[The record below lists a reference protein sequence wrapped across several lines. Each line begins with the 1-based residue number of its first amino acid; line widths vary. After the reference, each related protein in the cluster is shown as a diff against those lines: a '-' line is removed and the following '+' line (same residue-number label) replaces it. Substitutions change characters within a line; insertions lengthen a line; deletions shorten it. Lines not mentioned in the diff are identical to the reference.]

1 MPEGLTPEAWLELG
15 IAGAALFII
24 LTVVVLMFQLQA
36 RNVDKLCNKI
46 DEIVTS
52 FAENNLKLNEVIL
65 TNDKDQKETLRMLS
79 SISRSI
85 NDMHKRVIEMDAK
98 LVAPQYNDISE

>member
-24 LTVVVLMFQLQA
+24 LVVVVLMFQLQGK
-36 RNVDKLCNKI
+36 NVDKLCSKI

-52 FAENNLKLNEVIL
+52 FSENNLKLNEVIIA
-65 TNDKDQKETLRMLS
+65 NDKDQKETLRMLLA
-79 SISRSI
+79 ISKSI
-85 NDMHKRVIEMDAK
+85 NDMHRRIVKIDTRLHEHT
-98 LVAPQYNDISE
+98 NISE

>member
-24 LTVVVLMFQLQA
+24 LTVVVLMFRLQA

-52 FAENNLKLNEVIL
+52 FSENNLKLNEVIL
-65 TNDKDQKETLRMLS
+65 TNDKDQKETLRMLG

-85 NDMHKRVIEMDAK
+85 NDMYKRVIEMDTK
-98 LVAPQYNDISE
+98 LRVPQYNDISE

>member
-1 MPEGLTPEAWLELG
+1 MPEVITPEAWLELG

-24 LTVVVLMFQLQA
+24 LIVVVLMFQLEA

-52 FAENNLKLNEVIL
+52 FSENNLKLNEVIL

-79 SISRSI
+79 SISRAI
-85 NDMHKRVIEMDAK
+85 NDMHKRIIEMDAK

>member
-52 FAENNLKLNEVIL
+52 FSENNLKLNEVIL
-65 TNDKDQKETLRMLS
+65 TNDKDQKETLRMLN

-85 NDMHKRVIEMDAK
+85 NDVHKRIIKMDTK
-98 LVAPQYNDISE
+98 LGATQRNDTSE